1 MKKFPTLCL
10 AFIYSGSMLC
20 AQTAEKTIK
29 VIVENPWNTAYL
41 IISDLSYFST
51 PNL

>member
-29 VIVENPWNTAYL
+29 VIVENP
-41 IISDLSYFST
+41 
-51 PNL
+51 